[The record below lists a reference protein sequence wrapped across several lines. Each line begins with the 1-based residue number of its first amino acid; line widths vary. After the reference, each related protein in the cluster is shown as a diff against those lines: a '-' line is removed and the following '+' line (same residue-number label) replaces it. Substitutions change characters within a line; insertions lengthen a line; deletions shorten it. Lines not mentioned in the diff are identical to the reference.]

1 MADLVI
7 GVYSWAEA
15 KLVAEC
21 SMELQEN
28 AEALCQNAR
37 LSLDSPLQ
45 ACKEILLEL
54 PSKTFLSDE
63 YPCPQLLVLEFQIWQ
78 WLPFLR
84 NGSWSRNEI
93 GVCG

>member
-1 MADLVI
+1 MILLWHSLEIGGGPESLGMDSEQGRMADLVI

-37 LSLDSPLQ
+37 LS
-45 ACKEILLEL
+45 
-54 PSKTFLSDE
+54 
-63 YPCPQLLVLEFQIWQ
+63 
-78 WLPFLR
+78 
-84 NGSWSRNEI
+84 
-93 GVCG
+93 